1 MHRPSSVELTF
12 ALKGKTVSPEY
23 YTTAWGW
30 ASFRWMLPLLE
41 RGLSKTLNEEDVWS
55 ISPLQQARPLYILFS
70 RSTGT
75 LLRKLWNLHYI
86 ELFLDIVL
94 TWLSVVFSYAGP
106 VFLKLILD
114 ALAQPGKTREQR
126 ALAFVY
132 ALLAFACK
140 LLQVCVHRVYW

>member
-1 MHRPSSVELTF
+1 MI
-12 ALKGKTVSPEY
+12 
-23 YTTAWGW
+23 
-30 ASFRWMLPLLE
+30 E

-75 LLRKLWNLHYI
+75 LLRKLWDLHYV

-94 TWLSVVFSYAGP
+94 TWLSVAFSYTGP

-114 ALAQPGKTREQR
+114 ALEQSGKTREQK

-132 ALLAFACK
+132 ALLAFVCK
-140 LLQVCVHRVYW
+140 LLQVCVHLV